1 MESGARGV
9 HRDQGLIFSELFQLA
24 QHKRLCWAMALSDV
38 RSRYAGSALGFVWA
52 FVQPALTIAAYY
64 LVFDVVFALR
74 AGADA
79 TAPKVGTYLIAGFLP
94 WLAFCEGL
102 SRGANGLLESAHLLR
117 KNALPTVLPV
127 ARSVLTGGLIYLP
140 LMILLTGVFV
150 LWGSAS
156 WSALALLPLM
166 VLLYAAVFL
175 SAYAWAILIAAV
187 RDAAQVQAF
196 MLQIGVFLS
205 PVLFPLSAFPE
216 NWRWLLYLN
225 PASAPVQGVQ
235 AILLHDQ
242 YPPPVVWWVCLTW
255 ILVLAVV
262 LELLLRR
269 SADELVDWL

>member
-1 MESGARGV
+1 M
-9 HRDQGLIFSELFQLA
+9 HREWGLIFSEIFRLA
-24 QHKRLCWAMALSDV
+24 QHRRLCWAMALSDV
-38 RSRYAGSALGFVWA
+38 RARYAGSALGFVWA

-74 AGADA
+74 AGDTA
-79 TAPKVGTYLIAGFLP
+79 APKVGTYLIAGFLP

-127 ARSVLTGGLIYLP
+127 ARSVLTGTLIYLP
-140 LMILLTGVFV
+140 LMLLLTGVFV
-150 LWGSAS
+150 VWGSAG

-166 VLLYAAVFL
+166 GLLYTAVFL
-175 SAYAWAILIAAV
+175 GAYVWAILLAAV

-205 PVLFPLSAFPE
+205 PVLFPISAFPQQ
-216 NWRWLLYLN
+216 WRWLLYLN

-242 YPPPVVWWVCLTW
+242 WPPALVWWVCLTW
-255 ILVLAVV
+255 IAVLALV

-269 SADELVDWL
+269 SRDELVDWL